1 MNEVCQSRAMSLKRV
16 HSGRLMPGR
25 VYGVPGSCLSATA
38 AALSL
43 LLVLVAVSLPAADG
57 VDATTTSAPGVSGSA
72 SIVTSTAAVI
82 KPAVTAAP
90 TSAAARPPALE
101 RPMLSAVL
109 VGATIAAGLAVL
121 VS

>member
-1 MNEVCQSRAMSLKRV
+1 
-16 HSGRLMPGR
+16 MPGR

-57 VDATTTSAPGVSGSA
+57 VDATTVATTTSAPGVSGSA
-72 SIVTSTAAVI
+72 SIVTSTAPVIKPAVTAAPVI

-90 TSAAARPPALE
+90 TSAAARSPALE